1 MEPNKMD
8 KQFKEQLNFR
18 EIKPSEMAWDKLE
31 AMLTVAEK
39 KPKRN
44 FKWLYIAA
52 SIFGFLLVGTI
63 YFNRVEIVK
72 INMEAPVVLEQ
83 KVKENIDNGV
93 ESEVISKSVLHAQSQ
108 KRTVNKQV
116 AAHSNVKKEK
126 QVRQLVNKEKQILV
140 SNHSKED
147 IAIVNSSENK
157 NDQSAVENKY
167 ISAEKLLAEVSD
179 AKFETKATDETVEKT
194 RKAISVNPN
203 DLLLNAETE
212 LNQSFRESAL
222 DRFNKKFNAVKTVL
236 VNRNY
241 EE

>member
-1 MEPNKMD
+1 MEPNKIE
-8 KQFKEQLNFR
+8 KQFKEQLNSR
-18 EIKPSEMAWDKLE
+18 EIKPSEMAWDKLD
-31 AMLTVAEK
+31 AMLSVADE
-39 KPKRN
+39 KPKRS
-44 FKWLYIAA
+44 FKWLYMAA

-72 INMEAPVVLEQ
+72 INKETPVVLEQ
-83 KVKENIDNGV
+83 KAKENIDNAV
-93 ESEVISKSVLHAQSQ
+93 DPEVISKGILQVQSQ
-108 KRTVNKQV
+108 KRTVKKQV
-116 AAHSNVKKEK
+116 VAHSNFKKEK
-126 QVRQLVNKEKQILV
+126 QPRQLENKEEQILV

-147 IAIVNSSENK
+147 VAITDSSENK
-157 NDQSAVENKY
+157 NYLSTAKNKY

-179 AKFETKATDETVEKT
+179 AKFETKTADNTFEKT

-236 VNRNY
+236 ANRNY

>member
-1 MEPNKMD
+1 MEPNKME
-8 KQFKEQLNFR
+8 KQFKEQLNSR
-18 EIKPSEMAWDKLE
+18 EIKPSEMAWDKLD
-31 AMLTVAEK
+31 AMLSVADE

-63 YFNRVEIVK
+63 YFNRVVIVK
-72 INMEAPVVLEQ
+72 INKETPVVLEQ
-83 KVKENIDNGV
+83 KAKENIDNAV
-93 ESEVISKSVLHAQSQ
+93 EPEIINKSVLHVQSQ
-108 KRTVNKQV
+108 KRKVKKLV
-116 AAHSNVKKEK
+116 AAQSNVKKEK
-126 QVRQLVNKEKQILV
+126 QARQLENKEKQILV

-147 IAIVNSSENK
+147 IAIANSLENK
-157 NDQSAVENKY
+157 NDQSVVENKY

-179 AKFETKATDETVEKT
+179 PKFETKTYEEKIRKT